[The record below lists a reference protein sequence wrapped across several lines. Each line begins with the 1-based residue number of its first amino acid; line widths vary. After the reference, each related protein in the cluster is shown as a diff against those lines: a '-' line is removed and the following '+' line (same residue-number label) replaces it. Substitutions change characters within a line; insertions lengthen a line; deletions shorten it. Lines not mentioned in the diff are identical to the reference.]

1 MRSMFIRILTGVG
14 LLLIVS
20 SCATVPDEP
29 LAPGQLR
36 LTGVRFPDVGGVK
49 TNLKYVVNLK
59 FEADGRPEITRVCVY
74 WSVYGPSCEDPMEVN
89 YGNGTLSSFVRTP
102 LKGQYS
108 FKAYVYYLRNGVSLR
123 SNMVEIPMDVTP

>member
-1 MRSMFIRILTGVG
+1 
-14 LLLIVS
+14 
-20 SCATVPDEP
+20 
-29 LAPGQLR
+29 
-36 LTGVRFPDVGGVK
+36 
-49 TNLKYVVNLK
+49 
-59 FEADGRPEITRVCVY
+59 
-74 WSVYGPSCEDPMEVN
+74 MEVN